1 MHGWLLLA
9 QLEICTTVFQI
20 GQMHDVV
27 ELVMYA
33 YIPGIT
39 CLKISPDYSIL
50 NSVMMVVTNAN
61 AHIIKLVSKVGN
73 HQELGLSYCRT
84 K

>member
-9 QLEICTTVFQI
+9 QLETCTTVFQN

-33 YIPGIT
+33 YVPGII

-50 NSVMMVVTNAN
+50 NLIQNTFGVKRRGQV
-61 AHIIKLVSKVGN
+61 K
-73 HQELGLSYCRT
+73 
-84 K
+84 